1 MNTEE
6 IINKFIEDF
15 LKIKNEGF
23 IESHRSHN
31 TGIGKTFEDLIGV
44 AENNSQMNDYMN
56 LIEIKSQRK
65 KAESYI
71 TLFTKS
77 PTNPVN
83 ANKILKESYGYPD
96 SKFPSVKILHTS
108 IFYNEYNNC
117 KGKYGFKL
125 ELENDKL
132 VLLIKDLNDLKIVSN
147 EIYWNFK
154 TLQEIVNTKCSII
167 AFISAD
173 TKKSG
178 DKEFFHF
185 TKCNLL
191 FNFTFDKFLKAI
203 KNNDIMFNIRIGS
216 YKTGDKIGF
225 PHDHGSGF
233 RIHKTNLN
241 KYFDIKEIF

>member
-6 IINKFIEDF
+6 IINKFIEEF
-15 LKIKNEGF
+15 LKIKNIGF

-44 AENNSQMNDYMN
+44 RENNSQMNDYMN

-65 KAESYI
+65 KTESYI

-77 PTNPVN
+77 PTNPEN
-83 ANKILKESYGYPD
+83 ANKTLKESFGYPD
-96 SKFPSVKILHTS
+96 PKFPSVKILHTS

-125 ELENDKL
+125 EIENDKL
-132 VLLIKDLNDLKIVSN
+132 VLMIKDLNNLKIVSK
-147 EIYWNFK
+147 EIQWNFQ

-173 TKKSG
+173 TQKSG

-191 FNFTFDKFLKAI
+191 FNFTFDKFLNAI
-203 KNNDIMFNIRIGS
+203 KNN
-216 YKTGDKIGF
+216 K
-225 PHDHGSGF
+225 
-233 RIHKTNLN
+233 
-241 KYFDIKEIF
+241 